1 MSSEWGANLT
11 IGELIAKNGGSIK
24 TGPFGTVLKAS
35 EYVSD
40 GVPLISVRE
49 IGHGSF
55 QIDSKTPRVSSAT
68 TTRLSEY
75 VLELGDIVFARKGG
89 IERCSLVRKEQ
100 IGWFLGSDGIR
111 LRPPKKCDPR
121 FLAYSLQTQSVKDW
135 LTQNSTGSTMA
146 SLNQAT
152 IARLPICIP
161 HIVDQ
166 VRIAD
171 CLDSLVDRI
180 AILRETNATLEAIAQ
195 ALFKSWFVDFD
206 PVRAKQQARMPEGM
220 DEATAALFPDSF
232 EESELGLVPSGWQ
245 VKPVGDVIN
254 CVGGATPDTKDESF
268 WEPAE
273 HCWTTPKDLSG
284 IHSPVL
290 LNTERKLS
298 GKGLAK
304 IGSGLLPVGTLL
316 LSSRAPIGYLAIAQ
330 VPIAINQGYIAIPP
344 AGQLSPLFMLFW
356 CQQNMEVI
364 KARANGSTFMEISK
378 KAFRPIPI
386 LLPTN
391 EILTAFEAVAKVLF
405 DRIVENEHQ
414 ANSLSQL
421 RDALLP
427 RLISGQLR
435 ITEAEAAIEKAAA

>member
-1 MSSEWGANLT
+1 
-11 IGELIAKNGGSIK
+11 
-24 TGPFGTVLKAS
+24 
-35 EYVSD
+35 
-40 GVPLISVRE
+40 
-49 IGHGSF
+49 
-55 QIDSKTPRVSSAT
+55 
-68 TTRLSEY
+68 
-75 VLELGDIVFARKGG
+75 
-89 IERCSLVRKEQ
+89 
-100 IGWFLGSDGIR
+100 
-111 LRPPKKCDPR
+111 
-121 FLAYSLQTQSVKDW
+121 
-135 LTQNSTGSTMA
+135 
-146 SLNQAT
+146 
-152 IARLPICIP
+152 
-161 HIVDQ
+161 
-166 VRIAD
+166 
-171 CLDSLVDRI
+171 
-180 AILRETNATLEAIAQ
+180 
-195 ALFKSWFVDFD
+195 
-206 PVRAKQQARMPEGM
+206 
-220 DEATAALFPDSF
+220 
-232 EESELGLVPSGWQ
+232 
-245 VKPVGDVIN
+245 
-254 CVGGATPDTKDESF
+254 
-268 WEPAE
+268 
-273 HCWTTPKDLSG
+273 
-284 IHSPVL
+284 L